1 MAESILSSVKKAVGI
16 ASDYDAFDLEIK
28 MHINSAFATLHQLG
42 VGPEDEFFIE
52 DDSLTWDD
60 FIGSMTGINSV
71 KTYVVLKVK
80 LIFDPP
86 TTSFVLEAFKEQIRE
101 YEVRLRD
108 RAEEVRHPWV
118 PPVTPESNEML
129 TTF

>member
-1 MAESILSSVKKAVGI
+1 MADSILGSVKKALGI
-16 ASDYDAFDLEIK
+16 SPEYDAFDLEIT

-42 VGPEDEFFIE
+42 VGPEEEFFIT
-52 DDSLTWDD
+52 DDSLIWDD
-60 FIGSMTGINSV
+60 FIGDMTGINSV

-86 TTSFVLEAFKEQIRE
+86 GTSFVLNAFQEQIKE

-108 RAEEVRHPWV
+108 RAEEVRNPWV
-118 PPVTPESNEML
+118 PPVTPDPDETLMS
-129 TTF
+129 F